1 VSSGAA
7 LSHCRRSIAALL
19 LFTAPA
25 LGQRGA
31 PPPED
36 GYDLWLRYRPV
47 ADASRL
53 AEYRAAITAIV
64 IEGDSPTLRAVR
76 DELSAGLSGLLGR
89 PIRIDGT
96 AGVGGLVIAG
106 TPSGSAVVKSLS
118 LDTTLARLG
127 DEGYLLRATTVR
139 GRRALVIAA
148 KSDAGVLYGA
158 FALLSRLQQSMSVSR
173 LDVASAPR
181 IQLRLIDHW
190 DNLDRSIEHGYG
202 GMSLWEWTALPDS
215 VSPRYRDYARAE
227 ASIGINGVSLT
238 NVNANAKALT
248 AEYVKKAAAIAG
260 VFRPYGIRVYLTAR
274 FSAPIEIGGLKTA
287 DPLDPAVRAWW
298 KAKADEIYA
307 AIPDFGGFLVK
318 ANSEGQPGPQDYKR
332 SHADGANMLADAVG
346 PHGGI
351 VIWRAFVYSND
362 VPTDRVKQ
370 AYNEFTPLDGQFR
383 DNVLIQVKN
392 GPLDFQPREPF
403 SPLFGAM
410 PKTPLIMEFQ
420 ITKEY
425 LGEDTHLVYLGSL
438 MSEVLSA
445 DTWVHGKG
453 STVASVIDGSL
464 HGYRRTGIA
473 GVANTGTDRNWTGS
487 HFNQANWYAF
497 GRLAW
502 DPSLEPAAI
511 AEEWAR
517 RTFSNDPKVVA
528 PIVHMM
534 LVSREAVV
542 NYMEPLGLAHMMGT
556 DHHYGPAPWARLAR
570 ADWMPSYYHRADTNG
585 VGFERSP
592 KGSDA
597 VSQYAQPLRDLFGD
611 RAHTPDSLLLWFH
624 HVGWTERTKSGR
636 TLWEDLFYHYREG
649 IDTVRSMRRTWQSL
663 REKID
668 SARFRDVDDFLAI
681 QEHEAVWWRDAVL
694 SYFQTFSNLRV
705 PDGYAPF
712 AHPLSFYR
720 ALRCPAGPPGDLRA
734 FTALD
739 PRKPRCPP
747 VY

>member
-1 VSSGAA
+1 M
-7 LSHCRRSIAALL
+7 
-19 LFTAPA
+19 
-25 LGQRGA
+25 
-31 PPPED
+31 
-36 GYDLWLRYRPV
+36 
-47 ADASRL
+47 SRL
-53 AEYRAAITAIV
+53 AEYRAAITGIV
-64 IEGDSPTLRAVR
+64 IEGDSPTLRAAR
-76 DELSAGLSGLLGR
+76 DELSAGLTGLLGR
-89 PIRIDGT
+89 RIRIDGT
-96 AGVGGLVIAG
+96 EGAGGLVIAG
-106 TPSGSAVVKSLS
+106 TPAGSAVVRSLS

-127 DEGYLLRATTVR
+127 DEGYLIRAMTVR
-139 GRRALVIAA
+139 GKRAVVIAA
-148 KSDAGVLYGA
+148 KSDVGVLYGA
-158 FALLSRLQQSMSVSR
+158 FALLSRLQQSMPIARVD
-173 LDVASAPR
+173 LASAPR
-181 IQLRLIDHW
+181 IQLRMIDHW
-190 DNLDRSIEHGYG
+190 DNLDRSIEHGYAG
-202 GMSLWEWTALPDS
+202 VSLWEWPALPDS

-227 ASIGINGVSLT
+227 ASIGVNGVALT

-248 AEYVKKAAAIAG
+248 PEYVTKVAALAG

-274 FSAPIEIGGLKTA
+274 FSAPIEIGGLETA

-298 KAKADEIYA
+298 KTKADEIYA

-370 AYNEFTPLDGQFR
+370 AYDEFTPLDGRFH

-410 PKTPLIMEFQ
+410 PKTPLIIEFQ

-425 LGEDTHLVYLGSL
+425 LGEDTHLVFLGSL

-502 DPSLEPAAI
+502 DPGLKPAAI

-517 RTFSNDPKVVA
+517 RTFSNDPKVVV

-570 ADWMPSYYHRADTNG
+570 ADWMPSYYHRADTIG
-585 VGFERSP
+585 LGFERSP

-611 RAHTPDSLLLWFH
+611 RAQTPDSLLLWFH

-649 IDTVRSMRRTWQSL
+649 IDTVRAMRRTWQSV
-663 REKID
+663 RGKID

-694 SYFQTFSNLRV
+694 SYFQTFSNLPV
-705 PDGYAPF
+705 PNGYAPF

-720 ALRCPAGPPGDLRA
+720 ALRCPAGPPGDLRP

-739 PRKPRCPP
+739 SRKPRCPA

>member
-1 VSSGAA
+1 MRRISVSRGAA
-7 LSHCRRSIAALL
+7 IWRVASCIALAASCIEAQGK
-19 LFTAPA
+19 T
-25 LGQRGA
+25 

-36 GYDLWLRYRPV
+36 GYDLWLRYHRV

-53 AEYRAAITAIV
+53 AEYRAAIATIDV
-64 IEGDSPTLRAVR
+64 EGDSPTLRAAR
-76 DELSAGLSGLLGR
+76 DELKKGLSGLLGR
-89 PIRIDGT
+89 GVRESRDGD
-96 AGVGGLVIAG
+96 ASVLVG
-106 TPSGSAVVKSLS
+106 TPTGSATIRALS
-118 LDTTLARLG
+118 LGEALAPLG
-127 DEGYLLRATTVR
+127 PEGYLLRQVTVR
-139 GRRALVIAA
+139 GKNVVVVTANTDV
-148 KSDAGVLYGA
+148 GVLYGS
-158 FALLSRLQQSMSVSR
+158 FSLLSRLQQSKPLTR

-202 GMSLWEWTALPDS
+202 GLSLWEWPSLPDS
-215 VSPRYRDYARAE
+215 ISPRYRDYARAE
-227 ASIGINGVSLT
+227 ASIGINGVAVT

-248 AEYVKKAAAIAG
+248 GAYLKKVAALAG

-274 FSAPIEIGGLKTA
+274 FSAPIEIGGLATA
-287 DPLDPAVRAWW
+287 DPLDPAVRTWW

-307 AIPDFGGFLVK
+307 TIPDFGGFLVK

-346 PHGGI
+346 PHGGV

-362 VPTDRVKQ
+362 VPTDRIKQ
-370 AYNEFTPLDGQFR
+370 AYDEFTPLDGQFR

-410 PKTPLIMEFQ
+410 PKTPLILEFQ

-425 LGEDTHLVYLGSL
+425 LGEDTHLVFLGSL
-438 MSEVLSA
+438 FSEVLSA
-445 DTWVHGKG
+445 DTWAKGKG

-464 HGYRRTGIA
+464 HGYERTGIA

-502 DPSLEPAAI
+502 DPRLAASAI
-511 AEEWAR
+511 ADEWVR
-517 RTFSNDPKVVA
+517 RTFSNDPRVA
-528 PIVHMM
+528 EPIVHLM

-542 NYMEPLGLAHMMGT
+542 NYMEPLGLAHLMGT
-556 DHHYGPAPWARLAR
+556 NHHYGPAPWARLSR
-570 ADWMPSYYHRADTNG
+570 ADWTPSYFHRADSTG

-592 KGSDA
+592 VGTDA
-597 VSQYAQPLRDLFGD
+597 VSQYAQPLRDLFAD
-611 RAHTPDSLLLWFH
+611 RATTPDSLLLWFH
-624 HVGWTERTKSGR
+624 HVGWTEPTHSGR

-649 IDTVRSMRRTWQSL
+649 IDTVRSMRRTWNSL
-663 REKID
+663 RGEID

-694 SYFQTFSNLRV
+694 SYFQTFSHLPV
-705 PDGYAPF
+705 PAGYPPF
-712 AHPLSFYR
+712 AHPLSFYVS
-720 ALRCPAGPPGDLRA
+720 LRCP
-734 FTALD
+734 LD
-739 PRKPRCPP
+739 QRKPRCPA